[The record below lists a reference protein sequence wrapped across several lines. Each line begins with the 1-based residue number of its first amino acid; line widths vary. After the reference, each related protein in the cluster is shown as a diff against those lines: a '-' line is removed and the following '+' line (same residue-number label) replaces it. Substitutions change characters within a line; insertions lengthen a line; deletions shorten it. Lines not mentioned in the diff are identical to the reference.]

1 MMWLPALDHVLLLHK
16 KLIDQTGG
24 ADGVRDLGLIE
35 SALQRAYAAFGG
47 VEAHPGVIGKAAAV
61 GCGLTQNHGFIDGN
75 KRIGMASMLL
85 ILRRNGIALSYT
97 QDELVQLGLSVAQG
111 KMDVPQ
117 VREWIENHQKKQ

>member
-16 KLIDQTGG
+16 KLIEQTGG

-97 QDELVQLGLSVAQG
+97 QDELVQLGLSVAQR

-117 VREWIENHQKKQ
+117 VREWIEKHQKKQ

>member
-1 MMWLPALDHVLLLHK
+1 
-16 KLIDQTGG
+16 
-24 ADGVRDLGLIE
+24 
-35 SALQRAYAAFGG
+35 
-47 VEAHPGVIGKAAAV
+47 
-61 GCGLTQNHGFIDGN
+61 
-75 KRIGMASMLL
+75 MASMLL

>member
-1 MMWLPALDHVLLLHK
+1 
-16 KLIDQTGG
+16 
-24 ADGVRDLGLIE
+24 
-35 SALQRAYAAFGG
+35 
-47 VEAHPGVIGKAAAV
+47 
-61 GCGLTQNHGFIDGN
+61 
-75 KRIGMASMLL
+75 MLL